1 MDRFPR
7 ALALIGLNPGF
18 TQTQFNEI
26 MQLERSNYVRELAY
40 QEWLQEQDP
49 RYDNDNWR
57 WYLSY
62 VSMENKFTVDMNWN
76 NRKNNREP

>member
-7 ALALIGLNPGF
+7 ALSMIGLSFGF

-26 MQLERSNYVRELAY
+26 MKLERSDYVRELAY

-57 WYLSY
+57 WHLSY
-62 VSMENKFTVDMNWN
+62 VSMQNQFTRDMNLYNRQN
-76 NRKNNREP
+76 NHEP